1 MYATEILRQEHKVI
15 ERILPVLEEAARRV
29 ERGHSL
35 DADIFPAIID
45 FMRVF
50 ADRCHHAKEEEQ
62 LFPVLKQ
69 SGIDIEG
76 GLVGALVEEHREAR
90 VLVGKLAEQVE
101 KLGDSEAAAEIAAIT
116 RIYVRLLAMHIEKED
131 VTLVPL
137 VDRTLKPEQQM
148 SLAVIFEDVE
158 DEEPCKGSYDRYREL
173 VAELEERLK
182 IA

>member
-1 MYATEILRQEHKVI
+1 LYATEILRQEHKVI

-29 ERGHSL
+29 EHGRSL
-35 DADIFPAIID
+35 DADIFPEIID

-50 ADRCHHAKEEEQ
+50 ADQCHHAKEEAQ
-62 LFPVLKQ
+62 LFPVLKE
-69 SGIDIEG
+69 SGIDTDG

-90 VLVGKLAEQVE
+90 ALVGKLAGHAAKIDEVE
-101 KLGDSEAAAEIAAIT
+101 SAAEVAAIT
-116 RIYVRLLAMHIEKED
+116 RVYIRLLKMHIEKED
-131 VTLVPL
+131 VTLMPL

-173 VAELEERLK
+173 VSELEERLE